1 MLTSG
6 LRILPVLGDGATM
19 PTPDELPEDIRPLTN
34 LNAML
39 VSHESFERDL
49 GALVSAIL
57 SRPVGSDLAIATER
71 HPLRARLLRSL
82 VCFLVSGAGL
92 VVAAAVHNAFAKR
105 SLEETLG
112 GSGQVWLLI
121 LGVLTLGTLAG
132 ALTQRTR

>member
-71 HPLRARLLRSL
+71 HPATREVAAQLGLLPGLRCWPRGRG
-82 VCFLVSGAGL
+82 SGA
-92 VVAAAVHNAFAKR
+92 
-105 SLEETLG
+105 
-112 GSGQVWLLI
+112 
-121 LGVLTLGTLAG
+121 
-132 ALTQRTR
+132 